1 MTVIVDNQACL
12 RDIIAIGR
20 HPGPDPLK
28 LKAVETR
35 IADYCRALRLRTREG
50 PPAPSLIESL
60 RQGMREIIA
69 GELTRPMGALDVNP
83 DKLGWSVNWKFMPG
97 GDVTLGATK
106 LFSRNLSGS
115 DVRNNGNGTT
125 TAFSYSESTE
135 GYTLYDMSVNW
146 DTGRYGRFTLGIE
159 NLFDKRYATFGN
171 FFNLEA
177 ANAAAGADPST
188 GAGFFNDPRTV
199 TPAMPFAAYGGI
211 KVRF

>member
-69 GELTRPMGALDVNP
+69 GELTRPHPTAIRRILEHAQRALAAR
-83 DKLGWSVNWKFMPG
+83 PG
-97 GDVTLGATK
+97 SL
-106 LFSRNLSGS
+106 
-115 DVRNNGNGTT
+115 
-125 TAFSYSESTE
+125 
-135 GYTLYDMSVNW
+135 
-146 DTGRYGRFTLGIE
+146 
-159 NLFDKRYATFGN
+159 
-171 FFNLEA
+171 
-177 ANAAAGADPST
+177 
-188 GAGFFNDPRTV
+188 
-199 TPAMPFAAYGGI
+199 
-211 KVRF
+211 